1 MRVDEKFNM
10 AWRTMNT
17 NKIDDAREI
26 YLEQRAAQSQLS
38 VKYEKSSK
46 FWKTFTI
53 IAIPVTALISGG
65 IVWALMK

>member
-26 YLEQRAAQSQLS
+26 YLEQRATQSQLS
-38 VKYEKSSK
+38 AKYEKSSK
-46 FWKTFTI
+46 FWRTFTM
-53 IAIPVTALISGG
+53 S
-65 IVWALMK
+65 K